1 MSPRFFR
8 FQYEVDLDFGTA
20 YYNIV
25 AERVRIG
32 DRAIPPEIL
41 VDFPGGDN
49 QPSLFMKI
57 IVRNGMPICSE
68 LQFVAKQDGPEV
80 RPKDLRSVNL
90 DHWIEVIVGACSSR
104 WLGDGHYGQDHNY
117 EQGINEVR
125 RARKQS
131 HRTMKPDLLKQVAE
145 IYREH
150 FDTGPVQAIQRAFG
164 VSERTAARYVQLC
177 RRDGLLPPTTKG
189 KKQK

>member
-8 FQYEVDLDFGTA
+8 FQYEVDFEFGTA
-20 YYNIV
+20 YYDMLL
-25 AERVRIG
+25 ERVRIG

-57 IVRNGMPICSE
+57 TVRNGVPICSE
-68 LQFVAKQDGPEV
+68 FQLVAKQDGPEI

-90 DHWIEVIVGACSSR
+90 DHWIEEIVGACSTR
-104 WLGDGHYGQDHNY
+104 WMGEGHYGHDLDHQ
-117 EQGINEVR
+117 QGVKAVR
-125 RARKQS
+125 QARKKS
-131 HRTMKPDLLKQVAE
+131 HRTMKPDLLQQVAE